1 VLEVSGFLDEEGIG
15 RGLGM
20 VIGIGLKDEYNF
32 AGVDLDLDFE
42 VFEPLPSGRFEE
54 EAVVLAT
61 WAVLVDALAI
71 LGSGA

>member
-1 VLEVSGFLDEEGIG
+1 VLGVSGFLDEEGIG

-32 AGVDLDLDFE
+32 AGVDLDFE
-42 VFEPLPSGRFEE
+42 IFERLPSGRFEE

-61 WAVLVDALAI
+61 
-71 LGSGA
+71 

>member
-1 VLEVSGFLDEEGIG
+1 MSGFLDEEGIG

-32 AGVDLDLDFE
+32 AGVDLDLIFE

-71 LGSGA
+71 LG